1 MCKFCNRAFRRA
13 RRVLPAAPTR
23 RPRWLRVD
31 APVSAFY
38 WEWELFIPA
47 TVVEVRAGRD
57 GDVVVVEYY
66 DGDRGEVPAKLVHSP
81 EPDVSYA
88 QRDCVEA
95 FCADDQLFRR
105 ATVARCRRDGLYEV
119 AFDHTSGGAVLP
131 SQLLRKP
138 PPRQRPAPPPPRPPP
153 PPPRDVPPPPRPPP
167 RRSQRKDPAPPP
179 RPKRRKREG
188 K

>member
-1 MCKFCNRAFRRA
+1 MLRHALRD
-13 RRVLPAAPTR
+13 LPAAPTR

-38 WEWELFIPA
+38 WAWKLNIPA
-47 TVVEVRAGRD
+47 TVVEVRAERD
-57 GDVVVVEYY
+57 GDVVVVKYY
-66 DGDRGEVPAKLVHSP
+66 DGDRGEVPANLVRSP
-81 EPDVSYA
+81 EPDVSYT
-88 QRDCVEA
+88 RGDCVEA
-95 FCADDQLFRR
+95 FCAEDQQFLR
-105 ATVARCRRDGLYEV
+105 ATVRRCRRDGLYEV

-138 PPRQRPAPPPPRPPP
+138 PPRRRPAPPPPRPRP
-153 PPPRDVPPPPRPPP
+153 PPPRDIPPPPRPP
-167 RRSQRKDPAPPP
+167 RRSQRKAPAPPP

>member
-1 MCKFCNRAFRRA
+1 MRERAFRHALRD
-13 RRVLPAAPTR
+13 LPAAPTR

-38 WEWELFIPA
+38 WAWKLNIPA
-47 TVVEVRAGRD
+47 TVVEVRAERD
-57 GDVVVVEYY
+57 GDVVVVKYY
-66 DGDRGEVPAKLVHSP
+66 DGDRGEVPANLVRLP

-88 QRDCVEA
+88 RGEVVEA
-95 FCADDQLFRR
+95 FCAEDQQFHR
-105 ATVARCRRDGLYEV
+105 AMVARCRRDGLYEV

-131 SQLLRKP
+131 PQLLRE
-138 PPRQRPAPPPPRPPP
+138 PPRRRPAPPPPRPRPRP

-167 RRSQRKDPAPPP
+167 RRSQRKVPAPPPPP
-179 RPKRRKREG
+179 RPKRRKRGG

>member
-1 MCKFCNRAFRRA
+1 M
-13 RRVLPAAPTR
+13 
-23 RPRWLRVD
+23 
-31 APVSAFY
+31 
-38 WEWELFIPA
+38 PA
-47 TVVEVRAGRD
+47 TVVEVRGD
-57 GDVVVVEYY
+57 GDVDVKFY
-66 DGDRGEVPAKLVHSP
+66 DGERCVVPADLVRSP

-88 QRDCVEA
+88 RGEVVEA
-95 FCADDQLFRR
+95 FCAEDQQFHR
-105 ATVARCRRDGLYEV
+105 AMVARCRRDDLYEV

-167 RRSQRKDPAPPP
+167 RRSQRKAPAHPPPP
-179 RPKRRKREG
+179 RRKRPKRGG

>member
-1 MCKFCNRAFRRA
+1 MRDRAFRHALRD
-13 RRVLPAAPTR
+13 LPAAPTR

-38 WEWELFIPA
+38 WAWKLNIPA
-47 TVVEVRAGRD
+47 TVVEVRGD
-57 GDVVVVEYY
+57 GSVDVEYY
-66 DGDRGEVPAKLVHSP
+66 DGERGVVPAGLVRSP

-88 QRDCVEA
+88 RGEVVEA
-95 FCADDQLFRR
+95 FCAADQQFRR
-105 ATVARCRRDGLYEV
+105 AMVARCRRDDLYEV

-167 RRSQRKDPAPPP
+167 RRSQRKAPAHPPPP
-179 RPKRRKREG
+179 RRKRPKRGG